1 MDKYL
6 NFLRKFYEI
15 KKSLYVKLAIGD
27 TYKPN
32 QR

>member
-1 MDKYL
+1 MDRYL
-6 NFLRKFYEI
+6 NFLRKKYEI